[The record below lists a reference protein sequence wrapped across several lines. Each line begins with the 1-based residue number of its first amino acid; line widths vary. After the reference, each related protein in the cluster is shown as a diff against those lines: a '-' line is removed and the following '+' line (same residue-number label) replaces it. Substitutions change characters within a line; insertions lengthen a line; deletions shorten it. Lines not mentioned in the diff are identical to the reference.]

1 MPNRNVHEIMGH
13 LGRDPELRYT
23 TSNNPVCSFSIATSN
38 DFKRDGQW
46 IKNPPEWHNVVI
58 WGELAQLVVN
68 EFKKGDAIM
77 IRGKSRTREYQD
89 KQGQTRRITEVTAQ
103 EVFKPVYVSK
113 NERSGHMDL
122 RRQKSEDEKNIEEF
136 EEFPFDEGDLE
147 VDIPF

>member
-1 MPNRNVHEIMGH
+1 MPNRNMHEIMGH

-38 DFKRDGQW
+38 DFKRGGQW

-77 IRGKSRTREYQD
+77 VRGKHRTRGYESKGQK
-89 KQGQTRRITEVTAQ
+89 KQASEIVATEVYKPIYVKKITESSTYAQ
-103 EVFKPVYVSK
+103 EEVPMQEFAD
-113 NERSGHMDL
+113 EDL
-122 RRQKSEDEKNIEEF
+122 PDAE
-136 EEFPFDEGDLE
+136 
-147 VDIPF
+147 IPF